1 MCVALH
7 HWYFNPRLREGGD
20 RLEQLA
26 YIQRVISI
34 HASAREATLSFGFPP
49 FALLFQSTPPRGRRQ
64 REIGLQHRMCSNFNP
79 RLREGGDQELVNA
92 IATNSDFNPRLR
104 EGGDSAN
111 DVKAI
116 PASQFQSTP
125 PRGRRHLAIKMLV
138 YLWRFQSTPPRG
150 RRRIRK
156 RIIRTQSF
164 RFQSTPPRGR
174 RPLIFVLSTN
184 TGRFQSTPPRGRRPF
199 VQTDVRRRSDF
210 NPRLREGGDAP

>member
-20 RLEQLA
+20 LVLWLPA
-26 YIQRVISI
+26 LCFAISI
-34 HASAREATLSFGFPP
+34 HASAREATEGDWFTTSNVLE
-49 FALLFQSTPPRGRRQ
+49 FQSTPPRGRRPGVSERNCNKQ
-64 REIGLQHRMCSNFNP
+64 R
-79 RLREGGDQELVNA
+79 
-92 IATNSDFNPRLR
+92 
-104 EGGDSAN
+104 
-111 DVKAI
+111 
-116 PASQFQSTP
+116 FQSTP